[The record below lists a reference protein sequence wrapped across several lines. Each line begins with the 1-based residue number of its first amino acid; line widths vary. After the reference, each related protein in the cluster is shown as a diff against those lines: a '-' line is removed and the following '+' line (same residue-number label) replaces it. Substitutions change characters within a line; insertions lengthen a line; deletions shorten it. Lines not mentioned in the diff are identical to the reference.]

1 MQLPTCT
8 GIRIRTMSDAH
19 VIFHAVSLGMLP
31 MVSRRLDIEERRYIH
46 SGCVCVWEERSASS
60 GESSSATGIERWTD
74 GRRWGPSRVRDE
86 FLYYHEKLPEF
97 EADEELSALM
107 CVFGS
112 RLIKQTYSVFVDTPT
127 GRRKWHLVAYFT
139 GEPRERLLTVD
150 DIPEL
155 AAIRHIIP
163 PGKYTTARLARQRSS
178 RQDTV
183 GPNSLGFPDAA
194 ITTNSSSTNSATT
207 TRPGPNGSA
216 ARHPLY
222 TIDIDQGNL
231 PSPHAPSSDVR
242 LPALKPPPWS
252 PPRWPEDELATRQ
265 PDLHGAQSVSL
276 RRNGPSI
283 DLAPLIYLR
292 KRPYPPR
299 DTADDDILQKFDCGI
314 V

>member
-1 MQLPTCT
+1 
-8 GIRIRTMSDAH
+8 MSPSTPSVASHDA
-19 VIFHAVSLGMLP
+19 
-31 MVSRRLDIEERRYIH
+31 
-46 SGCVCVWEERSASS
+46 
-60 GESSSATGIERWTD
+60 
-74 GRRWGPSRVRDE
+74 
-86 FLYYHEKLPEF
+86 
-97 EADEELSALM
+97 
-107 CVFGS
+107 
-112 RLIKQTYSVFVDTPT
+112 
-127 GRRKWHLVAYFT
+127 VAYFT

-155 AAIRHIIP
+155 AAVRHIIP

-183 GPNSLGFPDAA
+183 GPTALGLPDA
-194 ITTNSSSTNSATT
+194 ISTNSSSTNPPTAARS
-207 TRPGPNGSA
+207 GPA

-222 TIDIDQGNL
+222 SIDIDQGNL
-231 PSPHAPSSDVR
+231 PSPHAPSDVR